1 MPMVGNY
8 LMHAASSHAGARGF
22 GYSEMTERH
31 TAWVLSRLAIEMKA
45 YPKAYDH
52 IRL

>member
-31 TAWVLSRLAIEMKA
+31 TA
-45 YPKAYDH
+45 
-52 IRL
+52 